1 MTESFYAPRFEI
13 LMSGVTLAA
22 DLTEQVVSLTVET
35 DLDLAGTFALVLRNG
50 DNRLLDS
57 ALLDIGKSVEIHLGY
72 GHDLHPAFLG
82 EVASVEPS
90 FPQDGPPTIRVTG
103 YDKSF
108 KLRRNQPKPTTYSFT
123 TPSVIAA
130 KIAVQNG
137 LIPVIDPTPDL
148 PEALTQTDSD
158 FVLLKSLAAP
168 HAFDVFVE
176 WDRLHFQ
183 FPRPQFSAQVL
194 EWGRNLSSFSA
205 RISAAGLAGL
215 QVVRGYNQELAQS
228 IYAAALAMDIS
239 ADNLVERLGSSAM
252 DLLTSL
258 VREGFREHKVTNPLN
273 ALEVAKSV
281 LIDLLEGMYEGQGS
295 CVGLPELVAGRYVE
309 IRGVGK
315 RFSGTYRARK
325 VTHRIDS
332 GGFHT
337 DFSISQRGQT
347 SLLGLLRKH
356 AVQVPAPD
364 RAGKFYGVKVGVVDS
379 NNELAGAA
387 VPLGRVKVKF
397 PDLSDSVES
406 TWAPCAQPAAGDGSG
421 FYWLPEEGDQVL
433 VAFRDGDFSQPYVIG
448 SLWNV
453 QKKPPAA
460 NLDGR
465 NTKRVI
471 KTPAGHAITFDD
483 SPESRSVTIED
494 TRGGSV
500 VLDSLTG
507 KVTVHA
513 AGDLEITATGAVL
526 MSAKTNITLSAKGE
540 IHLEAAA
547 GATKVAMTATSVD
560 VT

>member
-1 MTESFYAPRFEI
+1 MTEPFYAPRFEV
-13 LMSGVTLAA
+13 LMSGLTLAA
-22 DLTEQVVSLTVET
+22 DLTEQVVGLTVET
-35 DLDLAGTFALVLRNG
+35 DLDLAGTFSLMVRNG
-50 DNRLLDS
+50 DNQLLDS

-82 EVASVEPS
+82 EIASVEPS
-90 FPQDGPPTIRVTG
+90 FPQDGAPTIQITG

-108 KLRRNQPKPTTYSFT
+108 KLRRNQPAPTTYGLT
-123 TPSVIAA
+123 TPTLIAA
-130 KIAVQNG
+130 RIAALNG
-137 LIPVIDPTPDL
+137 LVPVVDPTPDL
-148 PEALTQTDSD
+148 PEALTQTESD
-158 FVLLKSLAAP
+158 FAFLKSLAAP

-183 FPRPQFSAQVL
+183 LPRPQFAAQIL
-194 EWGRNLSSFSA
+194 EWGRNLSSFNA

-228 IYAAALAMDIS
+228 VYAAALAMDVS

-252 DLLTSL
+252 DLLTTL
-258 VREGFREHKVTNPLN
+258 VREGVRDHKVTNPLS

-281 LIDLLEGMYEGQGS
+281 LTDLMAGMYEGQGS
-295 CVGLPELVAGRYVE
+295 CVGLPELVAGKYVE

-332 GGFHT
+332 GGFRT
-337 DFSISQRGQT
+337 DFSITQRGQS

-356 AVQVPAPD
+356 AVQLPAPD
-364 RAGKFYGVKVGVVDS
+364 RAEKFYGVKVGVVDS

-387 VPLGRVKVKF
+387 VPLGRVKVRF

-421 FYWLPEEGDQVL
+421 LYWLPEEGDQVL
-433 VAFRDGDFSQPYVIG
+433 VAFRDGDFSQPYVVG
-448 SLWNV
+448 SLWNAARR
-453 QKKPPAA
+453 PPAS
-460 NLDGR
+460 NLDGS
-465 NTKRVI
+465 NSQRVI
-471 KTPAGHAITFDD
+471 RTPAGHAITFDD
-483 SPESRSVTIED
+483 SAQSPSVTVQD
-494 TRGGSV
+494 AGGSRV
-500 VLDSLTG
+500 VLDSTTG
-507 KVTVHA
+507 KVTVHSE
-513 AGDLEITATGAVL
+513 GNLEIGATGAVSL
-526 MSAKTNITLSAKGE
+526 SAGTDITLSAKGE

-547 GATKVAMTATSVD
+547 GTTKVAMTATSVD

>member
-1 MTESFYAPRFEI
+1 MTEPFYAPRFEV

-22 DLTEQVVSLTVET
+22 DLTEQVVGLTVET
-35 DLDLAGTFALVLRNG
+35 DLDLAGTFSLVLRNG

-82 EVASVEPS
+82 EIASVEPS
-90 FPQDGPPTIRVTG
+90 FPQDGPPTIQITG

-108 KLRRNQPKPTTYSFT
+108 KLRRNQPEPTTYRLT
-123 TPSVIAA
+123 TPSLIAA
-130 KIAVQNG
+130 RIAALNG
-137 LIPVIDPTPDL
+137 LVPVVDPTPDL
-148 PEALTQTDSD
+148 PEALTRTESD
-158 FVLLKSLAAP
+158 FAFLKSLAAP

-183 FPRPQFSAQVL
+183 FPRPRFAAQVL
-194 EWGRNLSSFSA
+194 EWGRNLSSFNA

-228 IYAAALAMDIS
+228 VYAAALAMDVS
-239 ADNLVERLGSSAM
+239 TENLVERLGSSAM
-252 DLLTSL
+252 DLLTTL
-258 VREGFREHKVTNPLN
+258 VREGVRDHKVTNPLN

-281 LIDLLEGMYEGQGS
+281 LIDLMEGMYEGQGS
-295 CVGLPELVAGRYVE
+295 CVGLPELTAGKYVE

-332 GGFHT
+332 GGFRT
-337 DFSISQRGQT
+337 DFSITQRGQT

-364 RAGKFYGVKVGVVDS
+364 RAEKFYGVKVGVVDS

-387 VPLGRVKVKF
+387 VPLGRVKVRF

-406 TWAPCAQPAAGDGSG
+406 TWAPCAQAAAGDGSG
-421 FYWLPEEGDQVL
+421 FYWLPQEGDQVL
-433 VAFRDGDFSQPYVIG
+433 VAFRDGDFSQPYVVG
-448 SLWNV
+448 SLWNAA
-453 QKKPPAA
+453 KRPPAS
-460 NLDGR
+460 NLDGG
-465 NTKRVI
+465 NSLRVLR
-471 KTPAGHAITFDD
+471 TPAGHTITFDD
-483 SPESRSVTIED
+483 SPQSRSLTVQD
-494 TRGGSV
+494 AGGSSV
-500 VLDSLTG
+500 VLDSRTG
-507 KVTVHA
+507 KITVHS
-513 AGDLEITATGAVL
+513 AGNLEIGATGAVSL
-526 MSAKTNITLSAKGE
+526 SAGTNITLSAKGE

-547 GATKVAMTATSVD
+547 GTTKVAMTATSVD